1 MDTTFYHVSERT
13 VERVAEVAASSVP
26 GCEDIDA
33 KLAGLAGRSFPRIDV
48 RLDQLTGTANIE
60 AEIACA
66 YPAPIAAITDAV
78 RATIIAHVR
87 ALTGVDVARVKVTV
101 ANVEALASGRRV
113 TWDEVAHHEAFVI
126 PVPIEVTPT
135 QVVHPQTKE
144 REELTPVKV
153 SSNIDEM
160 RDVVTP
166 APPEVEHI
174 EAPTPVLVASVATPE
189 PVEVETE
196 IFAPPPP
203 AAYSPEVP
211 APRPLT
217 EVHTY
222 PTEARVPFPPA
233 PATPWSPTYRIA
245 AVHSPYVPPQGP
257 LTPVEVRNPVR
268 AEQVSLPLR
277 PPMREVS
284 INRPPQRPV
293 EVRSEWRPAH
303 IAPPPP
309 TPVYV
314 PSAPA
319 PQPLKE
325 IRIEPVVKYYDRTR

>member
-13 VERVAEVAASSVP
+13 VERVAEVAATSVP

-33 KLAGLAGRSFPRIDV
+33 KLAGLAGRSFPRVNV

-87 ALTGVDVARVKVTV
+87 TLTGVDVARVKVAV
-101 ANVEALASGRRV
+101 ANAETLPGGARV

-126 PVPIEVTPT
+126 PVPIEVSPT
-135 QVVHPQTKE
+135 QVVHPQTKP
-144 REELTPVKV
+144 REELKD
-153 SSNIDEM
+153 IDVRSIVEDM

-174 EAPTPVLVASVATPE
+174 ETPAPALVTSVETPD

-196 IFAPPPP
+196 GFAPEPPT
-203 AAYSPEVP
+203 AYPPRVP
-211 APRPLT
+211 APRPLA
-217 EVHTY
+217 EVHTS

-233 PATPWSPTYRIA
+233 PVTPWSPHYS
-245 AVHSPYVPPQGP
+245 VSPVRSPQVPPHRP
-257 LTPVEVRNPVR
+257 LQPAEVRNPVR
-268 AEQVSLPLR
+268 VEQVSLPLR
-277 PPMREVS
+277 PPLRQVLVE
-284 INRPPQRPV
+284 RPPQRPV
-293 EVRSEWRPAH
+293 EVRSEWRPKH
-303 IAPPPP
+303 VSAPTP

-314 PSAPA
+314 PTAPA
-319 PQPLKE
+319 PQPLKQ
-325 IRIEPVVKYYDRTR
+325 IRIEPVVKYYDRTS